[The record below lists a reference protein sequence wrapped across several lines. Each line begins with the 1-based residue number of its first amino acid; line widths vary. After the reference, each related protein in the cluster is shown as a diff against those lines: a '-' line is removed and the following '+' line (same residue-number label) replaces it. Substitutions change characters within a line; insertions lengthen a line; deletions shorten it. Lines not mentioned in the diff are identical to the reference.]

1 MWDLV
6 RSAEWDLTVR
16 SVERR
21 IDPLPAPDGALVRPA
36 GHFALFSVDLT
47 NRSGRPLAPAPE
59 DFVLWSAA
67 GARFVN
73 LAHTPVA
80 RTYAAAA
87 GFSPFGDVVLPGITA
102 RTILLFDVDAHAS
115 RLILHF
121 QPAGQ
126 PIRID
131 ECKCNLPSP
140 VRSVSGA

>member
-6 RSAEWDLTVR
+6 RSADWDLTVR

-21 IDPLPAPDGALVRPA
+21 IDPLPAPDGELVRPA
-36 GHFALFSVDLT
+36 GHFALFAVELT

-59 DFVLWSAA
+59 DFVLWSAV
-67 GARFVN
+67 GSRFVN
-73 LAHTPVA
+73 LADTPAA
-80 RTYAAAA
+80 RTYAAAVGSA
-87 GFSPFGDVVLPGITA
+87 PFGDVVLPGATV
-102 RTILLFDVDAHAS
+102 TTVLLFDVDAHAS

-121 QPAGQ
+121 LPAGQ

-140 VRSVSGA
+140 VRSLSGV